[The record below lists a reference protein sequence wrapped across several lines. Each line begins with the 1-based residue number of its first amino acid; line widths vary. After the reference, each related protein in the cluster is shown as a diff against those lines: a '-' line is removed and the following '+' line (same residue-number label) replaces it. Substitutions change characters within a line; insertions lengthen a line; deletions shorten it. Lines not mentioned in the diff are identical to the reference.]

1 MNGIYPAQEAE
12 KRTADTCIR
21 LTSGKCSTVA
31 NISITASKAD
41 GEATVSNLFMA
52 VPNVT
57 KRVTRLRTKW
67 QTIKIKMNSFFI
79 FKFYA
84 K

>member
-1 MNGIYPAQEAE
+1 
-12 KRTADTCIR
+12 
-21 LTSGKCSTVA
+21 
-31 NISITASKAD
+31 
-41 GEATVSNLFMA
+41 MA